1 MVCVLWI
8 NKRNRCTSQ
17 ATDLIPLLIA
27 RKICFSMDV
36 SIDFG
41 SL

>member
-1 MVCVLWI
+1 MRCVLWI
-8 NKRNRCTSQ
+8 NKRDRCISQ
-17 ATDLIPLLIA
+17 ATDLIPLSIA
-27 RKICFSMDV
+27 RKIRFSMDV